1 MASLNPK
8 TGILGKRL
16 AAHLLRRTTY
26 NVSKDRINEFAA
38 MEVQEAVDRLLQQPL
53 ILSEPLDIRT
63 GRPWL
68 YTYHNRQYDS
78 VYFFSVL
85 LWWMHE
91 AIKDTTINHRMAF
104 FLHTNFTTSW
114 TFNYSRNIYDHHDL
128 LRKYAFGSFKEL
140 VMKVTVDNLMLRYL
154 DNHYNTKF
162 NPNENYAREFLELFT
177 IGKGPQIGP
186 GNYTHFTED
195 DVKEAARLLTGFQG
209 TTKNQEGRLSSIDPD
224 TGIPRGFARHNRHD
238 TEDKQFS
245 EAFQNTVITGA
256 TDADD
261 MFRELGEFVD
271 MVFNQDEVARNIC
284 RKIYRFFVSRNISPE
299 IEQDIIEPL
308 ATEMRENDYSFEVVL
323 RRLLESQHF
332 YDEDD
337 TDSSDEIIGAIVKSP
352 LELTFHMINYFNIEV
367 PDPATDITRY
377 RYFLSNGVMENML
390 RKNNLYLF
398 SPPNVA
404 GYPGY
409 YLAPAYDRNWFSA
422 NSVVGRF
429 SIPFQL
435 IKGRA
440 RSRQDPNIA
449 NVQLDI
455 VTYVSNP
462 ENINNPADAYDLVI
476 ELAEYIYCEMPDQDR
491 LDYFVHDILLQGI
504 AIEDW
509 TYEWTL
515 YEITDD
521 DSEVRI
527 GLENLLLAMLQA
539 PEYQLM

>member
-1 MASLNPK
+1 MASLNLK
-8 TGILGKRL
+8 VGTLGRRL

-26 NVSKDRINEFAA
+26 NVSKARINEFAE
-38 MEVQEAVDRLLQQPL
+38 MEVQQAVDKLVQDPL
-53 ILSEPLDIRT
+53 ILTEPLSWHE
-63 GRPWL
+63 GKPWL
-68 YTYHNRQYDS
+68 YTNSDLFYDS
-78 VYFFSVL
+78 LNRSSVL
-85 LWWMHE
+85 LWWMQE
-91 AIKDTTINHRMAF
+91 AIKDETMSHRMGF

-114 TFNYSRNIYDHHDL
+114 TFNYSRNLYDHHDL
-128 LRKYAFGSFKEL
+128 LRKYAFGSFREL
-140 VMKVTVDNLMLRYL
+140 AKKVTVDNLMLRYL

-186 GNYTHFTED
+186 GNYTYFTEH
-195 DVKEAARLLTGFQG
+195 DVKEAARLLTGFEATIKQA
-209 TTKNQEGRLSSIDPD
+209 TYRLSSVDME
-224 TGIPRGFARHNRHD
+224 TGIPRGFARYNRHD
-238 TEDKQFS
+238 IEDKQFS
-245 EAFQNTVITGA
+245 EAFQNTLITGA
-256 TDADD
+256 VDAED

-284 RKIYRFFVSRNISPE
+284 RKIYRFFVSRNITEE

-308 ATEMRENDYSFEVVL
+308 ADEMRENNYSFEVVL

-337 TDSSDEIIGAIVKSP
+337 ADSSNEIIGTLIKSP
-352 LELTFHMINYFNIEV
+352 LELVFQLINHFHVEIPDAATETHFFNK
-367 PDPATDITRY
+367 
-377 RYFLSNGVMENML
+377 FLYNGVFKHL
-390 RKNNLYLF
+390 LFDSDLYLF

-409 YLAPAYDRNWFSA
+409 YLDPARDRNWFSS
-422 NSVVGRF
+422 NSIVGRY

-435 IKGRA
+435 IRGRLK
-440 RSRQDPNIA
+440 SRQDPDIGIVKLDVVDFVA
-449 NVQLDI
+449 NPEHI
-455 VTYVSNP
+455 SNP
-462 ENINNPADAYDLVI
+462 LDAYDMVS
-476 ELAEYIYCEMPDQDR
+476 ELAEYIYCEMPDQER
-491 LDYFVHDILLQGI
+491 LDYFVGDILLQGI

-515 YEITDD
+515 YEITGD

-527 GLENLLLAMLQA
+527 GLERLLVAMLHS

>member
-1 MASLNPK
+1 MASLNPNI
-8 TGILGKRL
+8 GILGKRL

-26 NVSKDRINEFAA
+26 NVSKDRINEFAT
-38 MEVQEAVDRLLQQPL
+38 MEVQEAVDKLLRQPL
-53 ILSEPLDIRT
+53 ILTEPLDIQT

-78 VYFFSVL
+78 VYFYSVL
-85 LWWMHE
+85 FWWVDE

-140 VMKVTVDNLMLRYL
+140 AAKVTVDNLMLRYL

-162 NPNENYAREFLELFT
+162 NPNENYAREFFELFT

-186 GNYTHFTED
+186 GNYTYFTEH

-209 TTKNQEGRLSSIDPD
+209 TIPNQEGRLSSIDPD
-224 TGIPRGFARHNRHD
+224 TGIPRGFARYDRHD
-238 TEDKQFS
+238 IEDKQFS

-261 MFRELGEFVD
+261 MFRELEEFVD

-284 RKIYRFFVSRNISPE
+284 RKIYRFFVGRNITPE

-308 ATEMRENDYSFEVVL
+308 ANEMRQNDYAFEVVL
-323 RRLLESQHF
+323 RRLFESQHF

-337 TDSSDEIIGAIVKSP
+337 ADSTDDTIGTLVKSP
-352 LELTFHMINYFNIEV
+352 LELTLHMINHFDIEV
-367 PDPATDITRY
+367 PDAATDTFRY
-377 RYFLSNGVMENML
+377 RHFLSNGIFHNML

-409 YLAPAYDRNWFSA
+409 YLDPARDRNWFSS
-422 NSVVGRF
+422 NSVVGRY
-429 SIPFQL
+429 SVPFQF
-435 IKGRA
+435 IKGRS
-440 RSRQDPNIA
+440 RSRQDPYMGDVKLDVVAYVA
-449 NVQLDI
+449 N
-455 VTYVSNP
+455 S

-515 YEITDD
+515 YEITGD